1 MSRRGMY
8 RLRMQLMIPFLAE
21 DKHSVSELLQRFG
34 ATGTGASGSSVSE
47 GFKTFLDTST
57 VADLLVGYGFAL
69 LLAAAI
75 AWHPKR
81 MSARRADRLLG
92 REGIL
97 LLLGLIGATVALLVM
112 VHPSLGLVVFGIGGL
127 VRFRTTLD
135 DPELTAKGIV
145 TLVIG
150 LACGTGAYLPATI
163 VAVIAWAL
171 VWFIDNRATYRVQI
185 GTRGE
190 ARRALTSEDGRLIA
204 DIVRAER
211 IHIVNSAL
219 EARKNRL
226 SLHLRAPADLDEAQ
240 ILAAVKSALPK
251 DVASSRVRIELV

>member
-1 MSRRGMY
+1 M
-8 RLRMQLMIPFLAE
+8 LMPALLAD
-21 DKHSVSELLQRFG
+21 DKHSVSDLLQRFG
-34 ATGTGASGSSVSE
+34 AMPGSDTPPSVMQ
-47 GFKTFLDTST
+47 GFQTFLDGAT
-57 VADLLVGYGFAL
+57 VMDLLVGYGFAL
-69 LLAAAI
+69 LLASLI

-97 LLLGLIGATVALLVM
+97 LLFGLIGATVALLVM

-150 LACGTGAYLPATI
+150 LACGTSAYLPATI
-163 VAVIAWAL
+163 VAGIAWTL
-171 VWFIDNRATYRVQI
+171 IWFIDNRVTYRVRI
-185 GTRGE
+185 GSRGE
-190 ARRALTSEDGRLIA
+190 LRRPLTTDDGVAIA
-204 DIVRAER
+204 DTVRAER

-226 SLHLRAPADLDEAQ
+226 SLHLRAPSHLDEAQ
-240 ILAAVKSALPK
+240 ILAAIRSALPH
-251 DVASSRVRIELV
+251 DVSNAKVRIDLI

>member
-1 MSRRGMY
+1 MHS
-8 RLRMQLMIPFLAE
+8 IVPILAD

-34 ATGTGASGSSVSE
+34 VGSTSATTPSVTE
-47 GFKTFLDTST
+47 GFKTFLDMGT

-69 LLAAAI
+69 LLASAI

-81 MSARRADRLLG
+81 MSVRRADRLLG

-135 DPELTAKGIV
+135 DPELTSKGIV

-163 VAVIAWAL
+163 VAVITWAL
-171 VWFIDNRATYRVQI
+171 VWFIDNRATYRVRI
-185 GTRGE
+185 GTKGE
-190 ARRALTSEDGRLIA
+190 ARRSLNNEDGRLIA

-211 IHIVNSAL
+211 IHVVNSAL

-226 SLHLRAPADLDEAQ
+226 SLHLRAPAHLDEAQ
-240 ILAAVKSALPK
+240 ILAAVKSALPA
-251 DVASSRVRIELV
+251 DVAASKVRIELI